1 MTYRVGIIGP
11 GALGLLYA
19 GLLRTNVTLYT
30 RTKEQA
36 DIITKKG
43 GITVVVDE
51 VKIHTDVHATPITE
65 ADFTAMD
72 LIIITVKSYQLE
84 DLMDTL
90 TKIPTNTP
98 LLFLQNGIGH
108 LALLPNLPQKTIL
121 LGTCEHG
128 AGKMDASTVVWRGQG
143 RTNWALFRGEPNVT
157 LQRIMMSNP
166 AFPFLQQAD
175 FEEMVYNKLLAN
187 AVINPLTAVLGV
199 QNGALIHNESWNEL
213 LVKLTREVADILRL
227 ENALEKVTVIC
238 TATSANYSSMATD
251 VREKRKT
258 EIAGISG
265 AVVQLAKEQG
275 KVAPI
280 SETLYGLVKGLEG
293 EYLQ

>member
-1 MTYRVGIIGP
+1 MTYRVGIIGA
-11 GALGLLYA
+11 GALGLLYG

-30 RTKEQA
+30 RAKEQA
-36 DIITKKG
+36 DIIIKKG

-51 VKIHTDVHATPITE
+51 VKTHVDANATPITK
-65 ADFTAMD
+65 ADFTTMD

-90 TKIPTNTP
+90 TKIPTSTP

-108 LALLPNLPQKTIL
+108 LALLTNLPQKTIL

-128 AGKMDASTVVWRGQG
+128 AGKMDASTVVWRGVG
-143 RTNWALFRGEPNVT
+143 RTNWAVYRGEPNEM
-157 LQRIMMSNP
+157 LQSIMMANP
-166 AFPFLQQAD
+166 AFPFLEQAD

-199 QNGALIHNESWNEL
+199 PNGLLIHNEYWYEM
-213 LVKLTREVADILRL
+213 LVKLTREVADILHL
-227 ENALEKVTVIC
+227 ENALEKVTAIC
-238 TATSANYSSMATD
+238 KATSANYSSMATD
-251 VREKRKT
+251 VREKRRT
-258 EIAGISG
+258 EIASISG
-265 AVVQLAKEQG
+265 AVVQLAQEQA
-275 KVAPI
+275 KVAPM

>member
-1 MTYRVGIIGP
+1 MTYRVGIIGA
-11 GALGLLYA
+11 GALGLLYG
-19 GLLRTNVTLYT
+19 GLLQANVTLYT
-30 RTKEQA
+30 RTEEQA
-36 DIITKKG
+36 EIITQKG
-43 GITVVVDE
+43 GITLIADNLETQVS
-51 VKIHTDVHATPITE
+51 IHATPVNN
-65 ADFTAMD
+65 ADFTTMD

-84 DLMDTL
+84 DIMETL
-90 TKIPTNTP
+90 TKIPTTTP

-108 LALLPNLPQKTIL
+108 LALILNLPQKTIL

-128 AGKMDASTVVWRGQG
+128 AGKIDATTVVWRGAG
-143 RTNWALFRGEPNVT
+143 RTNWAIYRGEPNEA
-157 LQRIMMSNP
+157 LHHIMMANP

-227 ENALEKVTVIC
+227 ENALEKVTAIC